1 MSDDTVKTF
10 DGYEVTTHSYV
21 ASVENTTLTTY
32 EIEVEAPDLAAIIEN
47 WSELGRCLY
56 DCTRFGLEE
65 WEEPIYDPNTKQQ
78 VNHNN
83 PGEDVELSPEIRGT
97 SVRVVHHT
105 HREIDFSVDH
115 SVRYVEDPHSTTFTR
130 IPTQTDRELVLAVVK
145 DDGKALAHASKDLQ
159 ADREIVLAAV
169 SNNGSSLQYAS
180 DDLRADK
187 PVVLAALDNNG
198 EALRYASE
206 SLREDREV
214 GLAALAKD
222 GAALPF
228 VSEELRN
235 DKDVVLGALAKHGAP
250 LQSASEEL
258 RNDRE
263 VVLAALKNN
272 GGGALRYASDKLKDD
287 KEVVL
292 TAVANGVFALR
303 YVSEAL
309 KADKDVL
316 EAAIKRDRRMME
328 THHELKPLLKKYL

>member
-10 DGYEVTTHSYV
+10 DGYEVTTHSYIV
-21 ASVENTTLTTY
+21 GVGNTTLTTY
-32 EIEVEAPDLAAIIEN
+32 QIEVEAPDLGAIIEN

-65 WEEPIYDPNTKQQ
+65 WEEPIYDPDTEQY
-78 VNHNN
+78 VNHQN
-83 PGEDVELSPEIRGT
+83 PGEEVELSPKIRGT

-105 HREIDFSVDH
+105 VREIDLSVDH
-115 SVRYVEDPHSTTFTR
+115 SVRYVEDPSSTTVTR
-130 IPTQTDRELVLAVVK
+130 IPTQTDRDLVLVVVK

-235 DKDVVLGALAKHGAP
+235 D
-250 LQSASEEL
+250 
-258 RNDRE
+258 RE

-272 GGGALRYASDKLKDD
+272 GGGALRYASDQLKDD